1 MTLSPQ
7 APVLDTT
14 VLTPF
19 DRITSEVEIAESK
32 AVPTF
37 GDYTNPAINKAA
49 RSYIYGLRQVRTS
62 IDRTR
67 KAQNDEAQS
76 YIRNVNGF
84 AKELTERVTALIEPH
99 ERIIKGIEEAEK
111 ERIAA
116 HEADLDTIIEM
127 RRGPHGDSARIMKL
141 LDALT
146 EMDPTTFEEFTPKA
160 DAEIQITR
168 TALEEALQAAID
180 HEEAEAARQK
190 KREEEAEA
198 ARIKREAEI
207 AEAAAA
213 KAKQEAEAAAAE
225 ELETAIAEAEAAVEA
240 ERKKT
245 EAAERAAAQERG
257 RRVHA
262 EKEADLA
269 KKAVEAVSHET
280 RVETPLPAPEP
291 ALAAG
296 PTRAQLRTLT
306 EIIAEAVLDNTP
318 KGFAQALLLG
328 DLHPAIM
335 IDWSKVEG

>member
-1 MTLSPQ
+1 MTLSPS
-7 APVLDTT
+7 APVLNTT
-14 VLTPF
+14 ILTPF
-19 DRITSEVEIAESK
+19 DRITSDVEQAESK
-32 AVPTF
+32 AIATF

-116 HEADLDTIIEM
+116 HESGLDTIIEM
-127 RRGPHGDSARIMKL
+127 RRGPFGDSTRIMKL
-141 LDALT
+141 LDDLAGI
-146 EMDPTTFEEFTPKA
+146 DPTTFEEFTPKA

-168 TALEEALQAAID
+168 TALEEGLQAAID

-198 ARIKREAEI
+198 ARLRREAEI

-213 KAKQEAEAAAAE
+213 RAK
-225 ELETAIAEAEAAVEA
+225 AEAEAEAQAAIDA

-245 EAAERAAAQERG
+245 QAAEQAARQAQER
-257 RRVHA
+257 
-262 EKEADLA
+262 EAAAVAATQRGQA
-269 KKAVEAVSHET
+269 K
-280 RVETPLPAPEP
+280 PPEP
-291 ALAAG
+291 VFDAEQLPG
-296 PTRAQLRTLT
+296 TRAKRNALV
-306 EIIAEAVLDNTP
+306 EIIQEEVLDNTP
-318 KGFAQALLLG
+318 KGFALAVVLG
-328 DLHPAIM
+328 EVHPAIV
-335 IDWSKVEG
+335 IDWSKVEA

>member
-1 MTLSPQ
+1 MTLAKS
-7 APVLDTT
+7 PVLDTT

-19 DRITSEVEIAESK
+19 DRITSEVELAESK
-32 AVPTF
+32 AVATF

-84 AKELTERVTALIEPH
+84 AKELTDRVTALIEPH

-116 HEADLDTIIEM
+116 HESNLDYIIELRSVM
-127 RRGPHGDSARIMKL
+127 PGSSSDWIRDRIDSLA
-141 LDALT
+141 
-146 EMDPTTFEEFTPKA
+146 EYDPTTFEEFTPKA

-168 TALEEALQAAID
+168 TALETALQAAID

-198 ARIKREAEI
+198 ARLRREAEI

-213 KAKQEAEAAAAE
+213 KATADAEAKAERLRAKEAKEAEE
-225 ELETAIAEAEAAVEA
+225 AIEA
-240 ERKKT
+240 ERKKA
-245 EAAERAAAQERG
+245 EAAERKAA
-257 RRVHA
+257 
-262 EKEADLA
+262 EA
-269 KKAVEAVSHET
+269 EAVAVAAEAA
-280 RVETPLPAPEP
+280 RKAFAEPQAKPPEP
-291 ALAAG
+291 VVLDAEQLPGTRAKRNALAD
-296 PTRAQLRTLT
+296 
-306 EIIAEAVLDNTP
+306 IIQEAVLDNTP
-318 KGFAQALLLG
+318 KGFALALVLG
-328 DLHPAIM
+328 EVHPAIV
-335 IDWSKVEG
+335 IDWSKVES

>member
-1 MTLSPQ
+1 MTLTKS
-7 APVLDTT
+7 PVLDTT

-32 AVPTF
+32 AVTTF
-37 GDYTNPAINKAA
+37 GDYSNPAINKAA

-111 ERIAA
+111 ERIAD
-116 HEADLDTIIEM
+116 HEAGIDTISEM

-146 EMDPTTFEEFTPKA
+146 EIDPTTFEEFTPKA

-168 TALEEALQAAID
+168 AALEEALQAAID

-198 ARIKREAEI
+198 ARLRREAEI
-207 AEAAAA
+207 AETAAA
-213 KAKQEAEAAAAE
+213 KATADAEAKAERLRAKEAKEAEAA
-225 ELETAIAEAEAAVEA
+225 IEA
-240 ERKKT
+240 ERKKA
-245 EAAERAAAQERG
+245 EAAERKAAE
-257 RRVHA
+257 A
-262 EKEADLA
+262 EA
-269 KKAVEAVSHET
+269 KAKSHET
-280 RVETPLPAPEP
+280 QTETRRSAPEP
-291 ALAAG
+291 VSDAEQLPA
-296 PTRAQLRTLT
+296 TRAKRNALVG
-306 EIIAEAVLDNTP
+306 IIQEAVLDSTP
-318 KGFAQALLLG
+318 KGFALTLVLG
-328 DLHPAIM
+328 EVHPAIV
-335 IDWSKVEG
+335 IDWSKVES

>member
-1 MTLSPQ
+1 MTLSPP

-14 VLTPF
+14 ILTPF

-76 YIRNVNGF
+76 YIRTVNGF

-111 ERIAA
+111 ERVSA
-116 HEADLDTIIEM
+116 HEAGIDTISEM

-141 LDALT
+141 LDNLT
-146 EMDPTTFEEFTPKA
+146 AIDPTTFEEFTPKA

-168 TALEEALQAAID
+168 AALEEALQAAID

-198 ARIKREAEI
+198 ARLSREAEI

-213 KAKQEAEAAAAE
+213 KATADAEAKAERLRAKEAKEAEAA
-225 ELETAIAEAEAAVEA
+225 IEA
-240 ERKKT
+240 ERKKA
-245 EAAERAAAQERG
+245 EAAERKAAE
-257 RRVHA
+257 A
-262 EKEADLA
+262 EA
-269 KKAVEAVSHET
+269 KAGSHEIQGET
-280 RVETPLPAPEP
+280 RRSAPEP
-291 ALAAG
+291 VSDAG
-296 PTRAQLRTLT
+296 QTPGTRAKRNALV
-306 EIIAEAVLDNTP
+306 EIIQEAVLDNTP
-318 KGFAQALLLG
+318 KGFALAVVLG
-328 DLHPAIM
+328 EVHPAIV
-335 IDWSKVEG
+335 IDWSKVEA

>member
-1 MTLSPQ
+1 MTLAKS
-7 APVLDTT
+7 PVLDTT

-19 DRITSEVEIAESK
+19 DRITAEVEIAESK

-37 GDYTNPAINKAA
+37 GDYRNPAINKAA

-141 LDALT
+141 LDDLT
-146 EMDPTTFEEFTPKA
+146 GIDPTTFEEFTPKA

-168 TALEEALQAAID
+168 AALETALQAAID

-198 ARIKREAEI
+198 ARLKREAEI

-213 KAKQEAEAAAAE
+213 KATADAEAKAERLRAKAAREAEAA
-225 ELETAIAEAEAAVEA
+225 IEA
-240 ERKKT
+240 ERK
-245 EAAERAAAQERG
+245 AAQERG
-257 RRVHA
+257 QQIHA
-262 EKEADLA
+262 EME
-269 KKAVEAVSHET
+269 
-280 RVETPLPAPEP
+280 R
-291 ALAAG
+291 ALAAERQK
-296 PTRAQLRTLT
+296 TREAAAAAKPPEPVFDAEQLPGNRAKRNAMVD
-306 EIIAEAVLDNTP
+306 IIKEAVLDSTP
-318 KGFAQALLLG
+318 KGFALAVVLG
-328 DLHPAIM
+328 EVHPAIV
-335 IDWSKVEG
+335 IDWSKVEA

>member
-1 MTLSPQ
+1 MTLSPP

-14 VLTPF
+14 ILTPF

-111 ERIAA
+111 ERIAG

-127 RRGPHGDSARIMKL
+127 RRGPYGDSARIMKL
-141 LDALT
+141 LDDLAGI
-146 EMDPTTFEEFTPKA
+146 DPTTFEEFTPKA

-168 TALEEALQAAID
+168 TALETALQAAID

-190 KREEEAEA
+190 KREEEAET
-198 ARIKREAEI
+198 ARLKREAEI

-213 KAKQEAEAAAAE
+213 KATADAEAKAERLRAKEAKEAEAA
-225 ELETAIAEAEAAVEA
+225 IEA
-240 ERKKT
+240 ERKKA
-245 EAAERAAAQERG
+245 EAAERKAAE
-257 RRVHA
+257 A
-262 EKEADLA
+262 EA
-269 KKAVEAVSHET
+269 KAVSHET
-280 RVETPLPAPEP
+280 QAETRRSAPEP
-291 ALAAG
+291 VFDTTADLPA
-296 PTRAQLRTLT
+296 TRAKRNAMVQ
-306 EIIAEAVLDNTP
+306 IIQEAVLDSTP
-318 KGFAQALLLG
+318 KGFALAVVLG
-328 DLHPAIM
+328 EVHPAIV
-335 IDWSKVEG
+335 IDWSKVES

>member
-1 MTLSPQ
+1 MTLTPP
-7 APVLDTT
+7 APVLDTRI
-14 VLTPF
+14 LTPF
-19 DRITSEVEIAESK
+19 DRITSEVEVAESK
-32 AVPTF
+32 AVATF

-84 AKELTERVTALIEPH
+84 AKELTDRVTALIEPH

-127 RRGPHGDSARIMKL
+127 RRGPFGDSARIMKL
-141 LDALT
+141 IDDLAGI
-146 EMDPTTFEEFTPKA
+146 DPTTFEEFTPKA
-160 DAEIQITR
+160 DAELQITR

-198 ARIKREAEI
+198 ARLKREAEI

-213 KAKQEAEAAAAE
+213 KAKAEAEAKAERDKAKAAEEAEAA
-225 ELETAIAEAEAAVEA
+225 IEA
-240 ERKKT
+240 ERKKA
-245 EAAERAAAQERG
+245 EAAERKAAEAEAKAKVQETQ
-257 RRVHA
+257 A
-262 EKEADLA
+262 ETHR
-269 KKAVEAVSHET
+269 S
-280 RVETPLPAPEP
+280 APEP
-291 ALAAG
+291 VFDAEQLPGNRAKRNALA
-296 PTRAQLRTLT
+296 
-306 EIIAEAVLDNTP
+306 EIIQEAVLDNTP
-318 KGFAQALLLG
+318 KGFALAVVLG
-328 DLHPAIM
+328 EVHPAIV
-335 IDWSKVEG
+335 IDWSKVEA